1 MTTSPIPSTIGPLT
15 ALAIDSERHAVT
27 TNYHPLPVVLIE
39 GDGAWV
45 TDVDGVRYLDALSGY
60 SAVNFGHSN
69 PRIVAAAQEQMAKL
83 GLIARAFHSANL
95 GPFCNALADLTGME
109 MVLPVNSGA
118 EAVEAAI
125 KAARKWGYTVK
136 GVPDN
141 QAEIIVMDD
150 NFHGR
155 TSTIISFSSDPDAKD
170 GYGPYTPGFI
180 SVPFGDAEAVREAI
194 TPNTVAVLTEPIQG
208 EAGVIIPPATFLPD
222 VREICDDNGILMIVD
237 EIQSGFGRTGST
249 FACEQ
254 LGVQPDLYTLGKALG
269 GGVYPVSAVVGR
281 RDVLGVFTPGTHG
294 STFGGNPIAAAI
306 GLEVIE
312 ITKTGE
318 FQQNALVR
326 GEQMRYRIQGMM
338 AKHRGLFEGFRQIGM
353 WVGVDF
359 NPDVL
364 TGREVCELMMTH
376 RVLMKDAHGS
386 VVRISPPLCA
396 TEADIDFLCDALEA
410 TLEQIESR
418 S

>member
-1 MTTSPIPSTIGPLT
+1 MTENSQQTTLGPLT
-15 ALAIDSERHAVT
+15 ALAIEAERHTVT
-27 TNYHPLPVVLIE
+27 TNYHPLPVVLAE

-45 TDVDGVRYLDALSGY
+45 TDVDGVKYLDALSGY

-69 PRIVAAAQEQMAKL
+69 PRIVAAAQEQIAKL

-95 GPFCNALADLTGME
+95 GAFCNALADLTGMD
-109 MVLPVNSGA
+109 MVLPANSGA
-118 EAVEAAI
+118 EAVETAI

-136 GVPDN
+136 GVGDN

-155 TSTIISFSSDPDAKD
+155 TSTIVSFSTDEDAKE

-180 SVPFGDAEAVREAI
+180 SVPFGDAQAVREAI

-208 EAGVIIPPATFLPD
+208 EAGVVIPPATFLPD
-222 VREICDDNGILMIVD
+222 IRKICDDNNVLMIVD
-237 EIQSGFGRTGST
+237 EIQSGFGRTGAT
-249 FACEQ
+249 FACEL

-281 RDVLGVFTPGTHG
+281 RGVLEVFTPGTHG

-318 FQQNALVR
+318 FQQNALDR
-326 GEQMRYRIQGMM
+326 GVQLRHRLEGMM
-338 AKHRGLFEGFRQIGM
+338 VEHAGLIDGFRQIGL
-353 WVGVDF
+353 WVGIDF
-359 NPDVL
+359 NPDVV
-364 TGREVCELMMTH
+364 TGREVCELMMAH

-396 TEADIDFLCDALEA
+396 TEADINFLCDALEA
-410 TLEQIESR
+410 TLGQVAS
-418 S
+418 

>member
-1 MTTSPIPSTIGPLT
+1 MTENSQQNTLGPLT
-15 ALAIDSERHAVT
+15 ALAIEAERHTVT
-27 TNYHPLPVVLIE
+27 TNYHALPVVLAE

-45 TDVDGVRYLDALSGY
+45 TDVDGVKYLDALSGY

-69 PRIVAAAQEQMAKL
+69 PRIVAAAQEQIAKL

-95 GPFCNALADLTGME
+95 GAFCNALADLTGMD
-109 MVLPVNSGA
+109 MVLPANSGA
-118 EAVEAAI
+118 EAVETAI

-155 TSTIISFSSDPDAKD
+155 TSTIVSFSTDEDAKE

-180 SVPFGDAEAVREAI
+180 SVPFGDAQAVREAI

-208 EAGVIIPPATFLPD
+208 EAGVVIPPESFLPD
-222 VREICDDNGILMIVD
+222 IRKICDDNNVLMIVD
-237 EIQSGFGRTGST
+237 EIQSGFGRTGAT
-249 FACEQ
+249 FACEL

-281 RDVLGVFTPGTHG
+281 RGVLEVFTPGTHG

-318 FQQNALVR
+318 FQQNALDR
-326 GEQMRYRIQGMM
+326 GVQLRHRLEGMM
-338 AKHRGLFEGFRQIGM
+338 VEHAGLIDGFRQIGL
-353 WVGVDF
+353 WVGIDF
-359 NPDVL
+359 NPDVV
-364 TGREVCELMMTH
+364 TGREVCELMMAH

-410 TLEQIESR
+410 TLGQVAS
-418 S
+418 

>member
-1 MTTSPIPSTIGPLT
+1 MTENSQQNTLGPLT
-15 ALAIDSERHAVT
+15 ALAIESERHTVT
-27 TNYHPLPVVLIE
+27 TNYHPLPVVLAE
-39 GDGAWV
+39 GDGVWV
-45 TDVDGVRYLDALSGY
+45 TDMDGVRYLDALSGY

-69 PRIVAAAQEQMAKL
+69 PRIVAAAQEQIAKL

-95 GPFCNALADLTGME
+95 GAFCNALADLTGMD
-109 MVLPVNSGA
+109 MVLPANSGA
-118 EAVEAAI
+118 EAVETAI

-155 TSTIISFSSDPDAKD
+155 TSTIVSFSTDEDAKE

-180 SVPFGDAEAVREAI
+180 SVPFGDAQAVREAI

-208 EAGVIIPPATFLPD
+208 EAGVVIPPATFLPD
-222 VREICDDNGILMIVD
+222 IRKICDDNNVLMIVD
-237 EIQSGFGRTGST
+237 EIQSGFGRTGAT
-249 FACEQ
+249 FACEL

-281 RDVLGVFTPGTHG
+281 RGVLEVFTPGTHG

-318 FQQNALVR
+318 FQQNALDR
-326 GEQMRYRIQGMM
+326 GVQLRHRLEGMM
-338 AKHRGLFEGFRQIGM
+338 VEHAGLIDGFRQIGL
-353 WVGVDF
+353 WVGIDF
-359 NPDVL
+359 NPDVV
-364 TGREVCELMMTH
+364 TGREVCELMMAH

-410 TLEQIESR
+410 TLGQVAS
-418 S
+418 

>member
-1 MTTSPIPSTIGPLT
+1 MTENSQQNTLGPLT
-15 ALAIDSERHAVT
+15 ALAIESERHTVT
-27 TNYHPLPVVLIE
+27 TNYHPLPVVLAE
-39 GDGAWV
+39 GDGVWV

-69 PRIVAAAQEQMAKL
+69 PRIVAAAQQQIAKL

-95 GPFCNALADLTGME
+95 GTFCNALADLTGMD
-109 MVLPVNSGA
+109 MVLPANSGA
-118 EAVEAAI
+118 EAVETAI

-136 GVPDN
+136 GVGDN

-155 TSTIISFSSDPDAKD
+155 TSTIVSFSTDEDAKE

-180 SVPFGDAEAVREAI
+180 SVPFGDAQAVREAI

-208 EAGVIIPPATFLPD
+208 EAGVVIPPATFLPD
-222 VREICDDNGILMIVD
+222 IRKICDDNNVLMIVD
-237 EIQSGFGRTGST
+237 EIQSGFGRTGAT
-249 FACEQ
+249 FACE
-254 LGVQPDLYTLGKALG
+254 LVGVQPDLYTLGKALG

-281 RDVLGVFTPGTHG
+281 RGVLEVFTPGTHG

-318 FQQNALVR
+318 FQQNALDR
-326 GEQMRYRIQGMM
+326 GVQLRHRLEGMM
-338 AKHRGLFEGFRQIGM
+338 VDHAGLIDGFRQIGL
-353 WVGVDF
+353 WVGIDF
-359 NPDVL
+359 NPDVV
-364 TGREVCELMMTH
+364 TGREVCELMMAH

-396 TEADIDFLCDALEA
+396 TEADINFLCDALEA
-410 TLEQIESR
+410 TLGQVAS
-418 S
+418 